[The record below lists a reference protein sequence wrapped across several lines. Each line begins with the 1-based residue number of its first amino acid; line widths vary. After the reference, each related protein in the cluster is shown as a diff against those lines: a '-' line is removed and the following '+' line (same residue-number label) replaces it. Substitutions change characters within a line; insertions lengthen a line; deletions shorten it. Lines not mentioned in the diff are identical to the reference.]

1 MIFIFVFDQPVFDVM
16 FPAERSLN
24 ERKGW
29 EAATGGKRR
38 QEERNCAIKMVDVD
52 FTSVNALRPGVS
64 GCNLN
69 VKVGGRK

>member
-1 MIFIFVFDQPVFDVM
+1 MIFVFVFDQPVFHVS
-16 FPAERSLN
+16 RSLN

-29 EAATGGKRR
+29 EAAGGKRR
-38 QEERNCAIKMVDVD
+38 QQERTCAIKMVDVD

-69 VKVGGRK
+69 VKVGGRT

>member
-1 MIFIFVFDQPVFDVM
+1 MILIVFVFDQPVFDV
-16 FPAERSLN
+16 FSCEIF

-29 EAATGGKRR
+29 GSDGGKRR
-38 QEERNCAIKMVDVD
+38 QEERTCAIKMVDVD